1 MTYSVVL
8 RRNGQVIEGVPVALV
23 HEAIRALPNDS
34 NERVLMQSWANIQDD
49 IIISYQEISQLLEGL
64 SLYAHESQ
72 SEMGEVERLPHD
84 SSGLIISGEEI
95 NPNDKNMI
103 NTTVVLALAFRRL
116 LSLISI
122 GAEIVIVTEETRQN
136 VSQSS

>member
-1 MTYSVVL
+1 
-8 RRNGQVIEGVPVALV
+8 
-23 HEAIRALPNDS
+23 
-34 NERVLMQSWANIQDD
+34 MQSWKNLQDD
-49 IIISYQEISQLLEGL
+49 SIISYEEISRLLEGL

-72 SEMGEVERLPHD
+72 SEIGEVERLPHEA
-84 SSGLIISGEEI
+84 SGLIISGEEI

-116 LSLISI
+116 LSLVSI
-122 GAEIVIVTEETRQN
+122 GAEIMIVTEGTRQN